1 MARKRSPTLTE
12 AELRLME
19 ILWQKG
25 SATVNDVLEELPKRL
40 SLAYNTVLTTLRI
53 LEKKGYILH
62 EKEGRAFVYRP
73 VMGRSEA
80 RRNAVK
86 YVVSRFF
93 NNSPELLLLN
103 VMEHEKI
110 DQDELKRLKK
120 LIAEGE

>member
-73 VMGRSEA
+73 VMRRSEA
-80 RRNAVK
+80 QRNAAK

>member
-73 VMGRSEA
+73 VMRRSEA
-80 RRNAVK
+80 QRNAVK